1 MRRSR
6 TGPRPTTST
15 SFRTFRATTA
25 TVALAELVNPST
37 MTVWVPDRSATKAP
51 ASSTW
56 PMAPGATIPSAGIPK
71 VANWTG

>member
-6 TGPRPTTST
+6 TGPCPTIST

-25 TVALAELVNPST
+25 TVALADCVNPSAI
-37 MTVWVPDRSATKAP
+37 TVWVPERSATKAP

-56 PMAPGATIPSAGIPK
+56 PMAPGATMPSVGTPR
-71 VANWTG
+71 VANCTG